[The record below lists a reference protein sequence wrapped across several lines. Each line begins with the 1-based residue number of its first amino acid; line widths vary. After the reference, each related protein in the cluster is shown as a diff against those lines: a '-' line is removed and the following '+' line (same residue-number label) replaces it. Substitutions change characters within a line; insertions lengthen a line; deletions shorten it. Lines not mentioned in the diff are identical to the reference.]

1 MEDIISN
8 DTCLLDFSIWNNIRE
23 VFFKEFGKN
32 NYEAWLSNIDPVS
45 LTKSEI
51 VMSVPNNFIRDWV
64 KRYFLNGLYKKSV
77 CVKKGIKQILL
88 DFYPD
93 LKSFEFSDI

>member
-1 MEDIISN
+1 MEDIIGN
-8 DTCLLDFSIWNNIRE
+8 DTCLLDFSIWNNIRK

-64 KRYFLNGLYKKSV
+64 KRYFYLL
-77 CVKKGIKQILL
+77 IK
-88 DFYPD
+88 
-93 LKSFEFSDI
+93 